1 MVEIFS
7 KSQEP
12 RREDARIRN
21 VLQQNRAT
29 IVRLADQFSQGRY
42 SASKKPRE
50 EPKPQGLIIHVGSG
64 SPTPDV
70 VQPHVR
76 VSVNGR
82 VIVMDMSS
90 GRQLHHLGDVR
101 RVGGIERFRLA
112 TRENG
117 YFSPVDTEIA
127 ACLADLDG
135 RALDAGFAEAALSS
149 EISARLESPP
159 ASAG

>member
-12 RREDARIRN
+12 RREDARLRQ
-21 VLQQNRAT
+21 VLQQNRQT
-29 IVRLADQFSQGRY
+29 IVGLADQFSQGRY
-42 SASKKPRE
+42 SASQKPRK
-50 EPKPQGLIIHVGSG
+50 EPELQGLVIHVGSG
-64 SPTPDV
+64 TAKPDV

-82 VIVMDMSS
+82 VIVMDTGS

-101 RVGGIERFRLA
+101 RVGDGDRFRLA

-127 ACLADLDG
+127 AVLADLDG
-135 RALDAGFAEAALSS
+135 RALDAGFPEAALAA
-149 EISARLESPP
+149 EIGTRLEAAQAP
-159 ASAG
+159 AG